1 MGAQMLPHFAGSLA
15 VMRGC
20 LPHDQKARA
29 MKMINQS
36 YRSFSMLVEVNIDR
50 FLVPLTIIGA
60 LTVAG
65 WLVSL

>member
-1 MGAQMLPHFAGSLA
+1 MLPHLASSLEVA
-15 VMRGC
+15 QGC
-20 LPHDQKARA
+20 PLPDQKARP